1 MQLELTSSSCVLDET
16 CAEPSPFSD
25 SSTIHSCSPGRKLCD
40 DTLFESI
47 DEYVPLPN
55 FGLSPKNTLT
65 VLLHAERIVTDTGPS
80 GAGADAVAP
89 PDDDDDDDGGGP
101 EGSPELD
108 DGEPPPPPDDGDPA

>member
-1 MQLELTSSSCVLDET
+1 MQLELTSSSCVLAET

-25 SSTIHSCSPGRKLCD
+25 SSTIHNCSPGRKLCD

-65 VLLHAERIVTDTGPS
+65 VLLHAERIVTDTGPC
-80 GAGADAVAP
+80 GAGAEVVELLAS
-89 PDDDDDDDGGGP
+89 DDGGGGP
-101 EGSPELD
+101 DGSLAL
-108 DGEPPPPPDDGDPA
+108 DGEPPLDDGDDGDPA

>member
-1 MQLELTSSSCVLDET
+1 MQLELTSSSWVLGET
-16 CAEPSPFSD
+16 WAEPSPFWD

-65 VLLHAERIVTDTGPS
+65 VLLHAERIVTETGPG
-80 GAGADAVAP
+80 GAGAADAVDP
-89 PDDDDDDDGGGP
+89 PDDDDDDDDD
-101 EGSPELD
+101 D
-108 DGEPPPPPDDGDPA
+108 DGGSDGSLDGALPPDGDPA

>member
-25 SSTIHSCSPGRKLCD
+25 SSTIHNCSPGRKLCD
-40 DTLFESI
+40 ETLFESI

-65 VLLHAERIVTDTGPS
+65 VLLHAERIVTDTGPC
-80 GAGADAVAP
+80 GAAVEP
-89 PDDDDDDDGGGP
+89 PDDDEDDDDDDDGVGAD
-101 EGSPELD
+101 GSLALDAPLLDD
-108 DGEPPPPPDDGDPA
+108 DGEPA

>member
-1 MQLELTSSSCVLDET
+1 VLDET

-65 VLLHAERIVTDTGPS
+65 VLLHAERIVTDTGPC
-80 GAGADAVAP
+80 GAGADAVEAP
-89 PDDDDDDDGGGP
+89 PPDDDDGGGP
-101 EGSPELD
+101 DGSPAPD
-108 DGEPPPPPDDGDPA
+108 VGEPPPPVDGDPA

>member
-1 MQLELTSSSCVLDET
+1 MAVQLELTSSSCVLDET
-16 CAEPSPFSD
+16 WAEPSPFSD

-65 VLLHAERIVTDTGPS
+65 VLLHAERIVTETGPC
-80 GAGADAVAP
+80 GAGAADAL
-89 PDDDDDDDGGGP
+89 DDDDDDGGGP
-101 EGSPELD
+101 DGSLD
-108 DGEPPPPPDDGDPA
+108 VGEPPPPPDDGDPA